1 MLAFFTFVTVESTWQ
16 QVDRTLA
23 VSLAKKAERAAEA
36 RRVARKSAEVVDEE
50 EDEQQ
55 KGRWER
61 NKMTRKKDRCRV
73 SNACSPSSIA
83 TLDVSLH

>member
-36 RRVARKSAEVVDEE
+36 RRVARKSAEMVDEG

-55 KGRWER
+55 R
-61 NKMTRKKDRCRV
+61 KMGKE
-73 SNACSPSSIA
+73 
-83 TLDVSLH
+83 